1 VKRAAPQPQQ
11 PPFQG
16 FVAALGA
23 VAVLS
28 IMDAVM
34 KHLVLVIGIVAVSV
48 WRSAAN
54 LTLSAMLY
62 LPRRKSWPDRR
73 TLRVHVIRG
82 IDVMVMAALFFWGI
96 GRVPLAQAIALT
108 FIAPLIAMM
117 LAALFLDEEIGSRSI
132 TGSLVAFAGVIVIV
146 LGEARASLGSDAL
159 LGIAAIIGSAL
170 CYAGNIVL
178 MRRQALAA
186 KPLEINFFQ
195 CMTVMALWLLAIP
208 LAGVPAWPQDQWI
221 WVVVAC
227 LLSTAGTLLFA
238 WGYARGP
245 ASYLAATE
253 YSGFLWAS
261 LMGWL
266 VFRESVSGYTLA
278 GAILIVGGCVVAS
291 RGKPGA
297 PPEIDVAA

>member
-1 VKRAAPQPQQ
+1 VNRVVQHPVR
-11 PPFQG
+11 G
-16 FVAALGA
+16 FLAALAA

-48 WRSAAN
+48 WRSATN
-54 LTLSAMLY
+54 LAISSAIY
-62 LPRRKSWPDRR
+62 LPRRLRRPDRK
-73 TLRVHVIRG
+73 TLLVHIIRG
-82 IDVMVMAALFFWGI
+82 ADVTVMAALFFWGI
-96 GRVPLAQAIALT
+96 GRVPLAQSIALT
-108 FIAPLIAMM
+108 FIAPLIAML
-117 LAALFLDEEIGSRSI
+117 LAALFLDERIGPRSI
-132 TGSLVAFAGVIVIV
+132 LGSIVAFGGVVIIVV
-146 LGEARASLGSDAL
+146 GQARANVGSGVL

-195 CMTVMALWLLAIP
+195 SLTVMALWLLAIP
-208 LAGVPAWPQDQWI
+208 VAGLPAWPDGQWTWI
-221 WVVVAC
+221 LVAS

-238 WGYARGP
+238 WAYARGP

-253 YSGFLWAS
+253 YSAFLWAS

-266 VFRESVSGYTLA
+266 VFHERVSIFTLA
-278 GAILIVGGCVVAS
+278 GAILIVGGCLIAA
-291 RGKPGA
+291 RGRRSD